1 MLTKD
6 LRQVEQS
13 IPRFAILF
21 RAIKIPAWAKEH
33 GLQKGDLLYRPL
45 YGTHGFI
52 SLEDNRMNWHLGAS
66 HVKALAYINLNNLKR
81 DFEIRPL
88 PRTGVPKEGGV
99 KFLSNF
105 SALRAELKEL
115 LS

>member
-21 RAIKIPAWAKEH
+21 RVIKVPAWAKEH
-33 GLQKGDLLYRPL
+33 GLKKGDLLYRPFL
-45 YGTHGFI
+45 IDAYI
-52 SLEDNRMNWHLGAS
+52 SVADKRLNWNLGVT
-66 HVKALAYINLNNLKR
+66 HVKALAYINLNNFRGL
-81 DFEIRPL
+81 ELRPL
-88 PRTGVPKEGGV
+88 PRTGVPKEGGA

-115 LS
+115 IS

>member
-6 LRQVEQS
+6 FDQVERS
-13 IPRFAILF
+13 IPRFAGLF
-21 RAIKIPAWAKEH
+21 RVIKVPAWAKRH

-45 YGTHGFI
+45 LAGAFI
-52 SLEDNRMNWHLGAS
+52 SLGDNRMNWNLGAS

-81 DFEIRPL
+81 DVELRTL
-88 PRTGVPKEGGV
+88 PKEGVPKEGGE

-105 SALRAELKEL
+105 SDLRAELKTL
-115 LS
+115 VN